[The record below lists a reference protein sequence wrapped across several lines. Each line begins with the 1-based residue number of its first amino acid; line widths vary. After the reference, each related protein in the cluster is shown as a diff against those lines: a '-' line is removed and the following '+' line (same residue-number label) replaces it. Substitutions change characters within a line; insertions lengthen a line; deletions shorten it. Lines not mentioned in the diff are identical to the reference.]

1 MYVQKIIIRNLR
13 KCGITNTKRSIR
25 KQPRVDIQNVEIVAA
40 AGIQKRKNKSII
52 VSIIIPAGR
61 AIIVDKTWFMI
72 YAIVIYQKNSF

>member
-1 MYVQKIIIRNLR
+1 MWS
-13 KCGITNTKRSIR
+13 ITNTKRSIR
-25 KQPRVDIQNVEIVAA
+25 KQPRVDMQNVEIVAA

-61 AIIVDKTWFMI
+61 SIIVDKTWFMI

>member
-52 VSIIIPAGR
+52 IPAGR
-61 AIIVDKTWFMI
+61 SIIVDKTWFMI